1 MGATRSAQHYLNH
14 LDFVSCSGPGRISTR
29 ALSYAVVAC
38 AKANQL
44 DEAFNII
51 ELYRDD
57 SSEREVISSYALNS
71 LIAACGRVQRPDVAV
86 QLINESQ
93 KKFRVAPD
101 VKSYRIAIIACNQA
115 EHREAKISTTSDAP
129 ANLDFTWWQCALSL
143 LRRMIEDGLTP
154 DSQTY
159 SSVVSALESGEKYNH
174 MLFHRGNYIHMYVL
188 TFYSW
193 TMATSNWCPTIYAFN
208 IFPSW

>member
-1 MGATRSAQHYLNH
+1 M
-14 LDFVSCSGPGRISTR
+14 SCSGPGRISTR

-57 SSEREVISSYALNS
+57 STEREVITNYALNS

-115 EHREAKISTTSDAP
+115 EHREAKIARTSDAP

-154 DSQTY
+154 DCQTY
-159 SSVVSALESGEKYNH
+159 SSVVSALESGETCFFLSKVIFTCTYLLQLDN
-174 MLFHRGNYIHMYVL
+174 GNEQLEFCNLCLQYHPFL
-188 TFYSW
+188 
-193 TMATSNWCPTIYAFN
+193 ATAYLLRS
-208 IFPSW
+208 